1 MPTSSLHPSSSF
13 SEFEELTSAGQP
25 NPPPMPHGLHSSQ
38 LADPAHG
45 GNATPREILS
55 QVAQT
60 AEKTGAMSVGIQQM
74 IEAAKA
80 AAVVA
85 ENMKEMVRQMQQKG
99 PTNELTHDQS
109 AALGDVHGQFRQQP
123 LPSPSASSTDPLSGF
138 SLSGQAD
145 AGEMALSP
153 FALPHQDIGSYLL
166 AGRDQGTLFDGVS
179 AASFSG
185 DSNAAS
191 SPFQPSYHQREDS
204 GSFAEEPAFD
214 AFLHEFAN
222 DDHLA
227 LLQRAVVDADAPP
240 AAAMGAEG
248 FNGTTFRNNDLVP
261 FKSLPDSQ
269 RSISP
274 SDSNNTFVDQRDCP
288 VSDVSFVGANF
299 RSPTSSV
306 ALDGAQAAPEAA
318 LVTNIANDPSPGPV
332 LTGPNGP
339 IILKR
344 KRGRP
349 AGKRNAP
356 KEKTVVTPAPSLLA
370 KAPSPPAIDEATK
383 PMENRILSADGG
395 EPKLPIIRINPAAE
409 AVQSSGTLKRKE
421 PSSSDGPPQPSAV
434 KQQRKVAHNAIERRY
449 RNNINERI
457 TELRLVVP
465 ALNSPKL
472 RAMLADGKR
481 GKGKADD
488 EAGDPEDDDQ
498 DDIIDGIPAATKL
511 NKATVLRKA
520 TEYIL
525 HLKSEFQ
532 KARDEADQLRRLL
545 EGLPGGAEVLRAW
558 ELAHASALQ
567 TPSSSPSTMPIL
579 QNSMSPPPSSP
590 DGSAG
595 SHARRHA
602 SASSSGSIASIS
614 HSFDGGNDSSDVSK
628 EYDGTVFGLA
638 SSYVPAEMSV
648 DAFGHGPAG
657 RLMAVMLLSASIL
670 YAPSPFSAVHNDSA
684 GSAVEHSPSKVLL
697 GRVPPRASHVASV
710 HPYSADGF
718 SAAIADFWHMDAAL
732 FWVGMKVVVTCLAV
746 LILISNLFN
755 AHAPRAS
762 RAGSRAKPS
771 LVVSAACSGYE
782 MLRYL
787 IFHVA
792 GVAAIWRW
800 IQGLRRGD
808 RAATSAKVAAR
819 TAVAVQKLKYL
830 DMEVCGGDSNPFEVI
845 RLSLRLATEVDLAG
859 DFLHPQLTGYAR
871 VAAAVGLR
879 TAAHRLELA
888 NDLASG
894 IRVLACHIFREGLSA
909 VAMPDTGSRTE
920 SPGLKW
926 LLQVSS
932 DAQTAQRLSTAFE
945 SDAWLGEFEAARQD
959 RSAANQR
966 KSTVFCLRAA
976 VAGDLLLAHVSAAMD
991 LILVGPSSDESAADC
1006 KAVLLGPAAA
1016 AADLVDPASDQVLAA
1031 AASCFKVMVK
1041 SASTPESA
1049 TAEED
1054 VWLKQ
1059 GEANALLR
1067 GVLGDGS
1074 DGSGDLAALA
1084 RDELSAC
1091 IATLS
1096 LVAAGAVRRS
1106 LAAAPRERR
1115 VCTRS
1120 AEQALAAL
1128 DLCLRADRRAGSSLL
1143 PPPPPSASHSPSRSR
1158 AGVLS
1163 RVEFAAVSW
1172 LLAALWA
1179 EGNDGRSRRRL
1190 ASLAGHMRRLL
1201 PAAAADA
1208 PAHSARA
1215 AVACAAEWTA
1225 ALCV

>member
-1 MPTSSLHPSSSF
+1 MPTSSLHHSSSF
-13 SEFEELTSAGQP
+13 SEFEELTGAGQP

-38 LADPAHG
+38 LADPALG

-60 AEKTGAMSVGIQQM
+60 AEKTGAMSLGIQQM

-85 ENMKEMVRQMQQKG
+85 ENMKEMVRQMQQTQG
-99 PTNELTHDQS
+99 TPNELPHDQS
-109 AALGDVHGQFRQQP
+109 GALGDVHGQFRQQP
-123 LPSPSASSTDPLSGF
+123 LPSPSASSTDPSSGF

-153 FALPHQDIGSYLL
+153 FALPHQDIGTYFL

-204 GSFAEEPAFD
+204 GSFGEEPYFD

-222 DDHLA
+222 EDHLA
-227 LLQRAVVDADAPP
+227 LLQRAVVDADVPP

-248 FNGTTFRNNDLVP
+248 FDGTTFCNNDIVT

-269 RSISP
+269 RSTSP
-274 SDSNNTFVDQRDCP
+274 SDSNNTLIDQRDCP
-288 VSDVSFVGANF
+288 ASDVPYVGANF
-299 RSPTSSV
+299 QSPTSSV
-306 ALDGAQAAPEAA
+306 ALDGAQGTSVASIAADPSQGPA
-318 LVTNIANDPSPGPV
+318 LV
-332 LTGPNGP
+332 GPNGP

-356 KEKTVVTPAPSLLA
+356 KEKTAVTPAPSLLA
-370 KAPSPPAIDEATK
+370 KAASTPTVEETTK
-383 PMENRILSADGG
+383 PLETHTLPTSDGG
-395 EPKLPIIRINPAAE
+395 EPKLPIVRINTAAE

-421 PSSSDGPPQPSAV
+421 PSSSDGPPQPTTV

-465 ALNSPKL
+465 ALNSQKL

-545 EGLPGGAEVLRAW
+545 ERLPGGAEMLRAW
-558 ELAHASALQ
+558 ELAHATASQ
-567 TPSSSPSTMPIL
+567 TPLSSPSTMPTL

-595 SHARRHA
+595 SHAGRHA
-602 SASSSGSIASIS
+602 SAASFSGSITSNS
-614 HSFDGGNDSSDVSK
+614 HSFGAGNDSSDVSE
-628 EYDGTVFGLA
+628 EYDGIAFGLA
-638 SSYVPAEMSV
+638 SSYVPAEMPI
-648 DAFGHGPAG
+648 DAYGHGPAA

-670 YAPSPFSAVHNDSA
+670 YAPSPFSAVHKDPA

-697 GRVPPRASHVASV
+697 GRVPPLASNVAPV
-710 HPYSADGF
+710 HPYGADAF
-718 SAAIADFWHMDAAL
+718 SAAIADFWHMDTAL

-746 LILISNLFN
+746 LILISTLFN
-755 AHAPRAS
+755 ARAPRAS
-762 RAGSRAKPS
+762 RAGSRAKPNR
-771 LVVSAACSGYE
+771 VVSAVCSGYE

-845 RLSLRLATEVDLAG
+845 RRSLRLATEVDLAG

-909 VAMPDTGSRTE
+909 VAMPDAGSRTE

-926 LLQVSS
+926 LLQVSA
-932 DAQTAQRLSTAFE
+932 DEQTAQRLSTAFE

-959 RSAANQR
+959 RSAATQR
-966 KSTVFCLRAA
+966 KSTVCCLRAA

-1041 SASTPESA
+1041 SASTSESA
-1049 TAEED
+1049 EAEED

-1096 LVAAGAVRRS
+1096 LVAAGALRRS

-1115 VCTRS
+1115 ACTRS
-1120 AEQALAAL
+1120 AERALAAL
-1128 DLCLRADRRAGSSLL
+1128 DLCLRADRRAGSA
-1143 PPPPPSASHSPSRSR
+1143 PPPPLPPSASPSPSRSR

-1172 LLAALWA
+1172 LLAALSA
-1179 EGNDGRSRRRL
+1179 ESNDSRSRRRL
-1190 ASLAGHMRRLL
+1190 TSLAGHMRRLL

-1215 AVACAAEWTA
+1215 AVACANEWTA
-1225 ALCV
+1225 ALCF